1 LFVVLDTY
9 FSNLLT
15 TNFENTPRK
24 KRKKIKINKAIIISE
39 ILIPDTPSFHTSTN
53 KFLKFFYSSRLHFII
68 ILEVSIGKMKSFE
81 TLCQKIP
88 NAIGKRTTIQTILN
102 EAVAMNLMIK
112 YPCAKDRRIK
122 FYKLTKDSEQMINEW
137 AKFKY

>member
-1 LFVVLDTY
+1 
-9 FSNLLT
+9 
-15 TNFENTPRK
+15 
-24 KRKKIKINKAIIISE
+24 
-39 ILIPDTPSFHTSTN
+39 
-53 KFLKFFYSSRLHFII
+53 
-68 ILEVSIGKMKSFE
+68 MKSFE

-112 YPCAKDRRIK
+112 YPCIKDRRIK
-122 FYKLTKDSEQMINEW
+122 FYKLTKDSEQMISEW

>member
-1 LFVVLDTY
+1 M
-9 FSNLLT
+9 SNLFIL
-15 TNFENTPRK
+15 NKN
-24 KRKKIKINKAIIISE
+24 KKIDMANEPKKKSYVSDSDYNKSKV
-39 ILIPDTPSFHTSTN
+39 LTNVYNFSLSTN

-112 YPCAKDRRIK
+112 YPCVKDRRIK

>member
-1 LFVVLDTY
+1 M
-9 FSNLLT
+9 SNLFIL
-15 TNFENTPRK
+15 NKN
-24 KRKKIKINKAIIISE
+24 KKINMANEPKKKPYVSDSE
-39 ILIPDTPSFHTSTN
+39 YYKSKVLTNVYNFSLSTN

-112 YPCAKDRRIK
+112 YPCIKDRRIK
-122 FYKLTKDSEQMINEW
+122 FYKLTKDSEQMISEW

>member
-1 LFVVLDTY
+1 M
-9 FSNLLT
+9 SNLFIL
-15 TNFENTPRK
+15 NKN
-24 KRKKIKINKAIIISE
+24 KKIDMANEPKKKSYVSDSDCNKSKV
-39 ILIPDTPSFHTSTN
+39 LTNVYNFSLSTN